1 MNKLRLTL
9 WLLLVA
15 SAMTF
20 FLSAC
25 GGSGSSPSAAD
36 TSTINTA
43 SWTNVSVRALD
54 GKININWDRAS
65 DSSQTTSG
73 LSLSGTLPTYNIYC
87 STDSTNIVQDKN
99 RIAAN
104 YAGLSFDHT
113 NVNYGTRYYYA
124 ITEVTSAGEGP
135 ASRTVAATPQALQP
149 AAPYGLKVTALNSPV
164 TSIQL
169 DFMGP
174 TPPNPAIVSYNLYR
188 ATSLAGLTADN
199 SHRIK
204 SYIPFTT
211 PLTYIDND
219 PHLANG
225 TTYYYA
231 VTVIVAGKES
241 GLSPVV
247 SARPQATIPFVN
259 YSATGSPSGRMAAFG
274 SPTNVSAEPRN
285 GSCVISWT
293 AAALPQILGAP
304 QNPQLSATPD
314 YILYWSYSPD
324 VLNDP
329 IKVTYDDV
337 ANGQK
342 ADAAGVFSYT
352 LPRLSLTNGTTYYL
366 QLVAAAK
373 DTYHNTFP
381 GTPGPVVSVTP
392 APRTP
397 AIPSGVSATQGAQ
410 QVLLTW
416 TKDNSGIPNVTYN
429 IYYMTTD
436 PNTPANLMTQRTQM
450 FTSASTNFT
459 HSGLLAGKTYY
470 YVITSVG
477 GLGEGESAPSN
488 VISVTL

>member
-1 MNKLRLTL
+1 
-9 WLLLVA
+9 V
-15 SAMTF
+15 
-20 FLSAC
+20 
-25 GGSGSSPSAAD
+25 
-36 TSTINTA
+36 
-43 SWTNVSVRALD
+43 
-54 GKININWDRAS
+54 
-65 DSSQTTSG
+65 
-73 LSLSGTLPTYNIYC
+73 
-87 STDSTNIVQDKN
+87 
-99 RIAAN
+99 
-104 YAGLSFDHT
+104 
-113 NVNYGTRYYYA
+113 
-124 ITEVTSAGEGP
+124 
-135 ASRTVAATPQALQP
+135 QP
-149 AAPYGLKVTALNSPV
+149 AAPYGLKVTALDSPV

-174 TPPNPAIVSYNLYR
+174 TPPNTAIVSYNLYR
-188 ATSLAGLTADN
+188 ATSITGLTADN
-199 SHRIK
+199 THRIK

-231 VTVIVAGKES
+231 VTAIVAGKES

-293 AAALPQILGAP
+293 AAASPQIFGS
-304 QNPQLSATPD
+304 QLNTQLNNTPD

-324 VLNDP
+324 VLNDSN
-329 IKVTYDDV
+329 KVHYDNV
-337 ANGQK
+337 ANNLT
-342 ADAAGVFSYT
+342 ADAGVFSYT
-352 LPRLSLTNGTTYYL
+352 LPGLTNGTTYYL

-373 DTYHNTFP
+373 DTYGNTFP

-392 APRTP
+392 APKTP

-410 QVLLTW
+410 QVSLTW
-416 TKDNSGIPNVTYN
+416 TKDTSGIPNVTYN